1 MRINVITIFPEIFDI
16 LNVGVISKSL
26 KNKIIKLDV
35 RDLRKNATN
44 KHNNIDSKPY
54 GGGEGMVMM
63 AEPIVKTLK
72 QIKKKE
78 RGPVIFMSPQG
89 EKLDQKKVKSFSKLK
104 FPINQL
110 AQNINNQVKESS
122 YKGMFITAVIG
133 KLNISSKDVEFVN
146 FGHESIMCFD
156 KNKKSFSYIKAE
168 RPPLYAKS
176 KMASNHILH

>member
-26 KNKIIKLDV
+26 KNKIIKLDI

-89 EKLDQKKVKSFSKLK
+89 KKLDQKKVKSFSKLK
-104 FPINQL
+104 NITIICGSTKVLIKELLIN
-110 AQNINNQVKESS
+110 
-122 YKGMFITAVIG
+122 M
-133 KLNISSKDVEFVN
+133 
-146 FGHESIMCFD
+146 
-156 KNKKSFSYIKAE
+156 
-168 RPPLYAKS
+168 
-176 KMASNHILH
+176 